1 MAGCA
6 GAAGLATAAA
16 DMSADAHRQAGGGR
30 TLGPDGTFINAE
42 LASYLATRYWLSGT
56 GARARRRGEGERL
69 LVAPRVLV
77 DATAVPADRGALGRY
92 VDGLVAAL
100 GATGADLAVACQRN
114 DEERYGRLVPEASI
128 VAGPT
133 AIAHRP
139 ARLAWEQ
146 TGLPLVAQQVN
157 ADVLHAPHYTM
168 PLRPGVPVVVT
179 IHDLTYFTEPDAHNP
194 VTATFFKSA
203 IRTAARRATRLLVP
217 SKATR
222 DELVRVLGADPTRID
237 VAYHGVDHTL
247 FHRPPPERMR
257 QVSDRLGLHGKPY
270 VAYLGG
276 LEPRKNVPALISGW
290 AAAVADLSDPPAL
303 VLGGGS
309 GWSEEVDEAVAAVPA
324 HLRLVRPGYLRFTD
338 LPGFLG
344 GALVVAFPSR
354 GEGFGLPVLEAM
366 ACGAPVLTTHRT
378 SLPEV
383 GGDAVAYTEP
393 DAEDI
398 QAALHGLLEDPA
410 RLEALGEAGYA
421 RSQEFTWE
429 ASAEAH
435 MASYQRAAAQ
445 GAE

>member
-1 MAGCA
+1 
-6 GAAGLATAAA
+6 
-16 DMSADAHRQAGGGR
+16 
-30 TLGPDGTFINAE
+30 
-42 LASYLATRYWLSGT
+42 
-56 GARARRRGEGERL
+56 
-69 LVAPRVLV
+69 VAPRVLV

-92 VDGLVAAL
+92 VDGLIAAL
-100 GATGADLAVACQRN
+100 GTLEADLAVACQRA
-114 DEERYGRLVPEASI
+114 DEERYGRLVPNASI

-168 PLRPGVPVVVT
+168 PLRPGVPVVAT
-179 IHDLTYFTEPDAHNP
+179 IHDLTYFTEPDAHNA

-237 VAYHGVDHTL
+237 VAYHGVDHEL
-247 FHRPPPERMR
+247 FHRPSPERMH
-257 QVSDRLGLHGKPY
+257 QVSDRLGLHDRPY

-276 LEPRKNVPALISGW
+276 LEPRKNVPALITGW
-290 AAAVADLSDPPAL
+290 AAAVSDLSEPPAL

-393 DAEDI
+393 EAESI
-398 QAALHGLLEDPA
+398 QAALRGLLDDPA

-421 RSQEFTWE
+421 RSQEFTWT

-445 GAE
+445 REE

>member
-1 MAGCA
+1 
-6 GAAGLATAAA
+6 
-16 DMSADAHRQAGGGR
+16 
-30 TLGPDGTFINAE
+30 
-42 LASYLATRYWLSGT
+42 
-56 GARARRRGEGERL
+56 
-69 LVAPRVLV
+69 
-77 DATAVPADRGALGRY
+77 VPADRGALGRY
-92 VDGLVAAL
+92 VDGLITAL
-100 GATGADLAVACQRN
+100 GAIGADIAVACQRA
-114 DEERYGRLVPEASI
+114 DEERYGRLVPEATV

-179 IHDLTYFTEPDAHNP
+179 IHDLTFFTEPDAHNA

-203 IRTAARRATRLLVP
+203 IRTAARRATRLIVP

-222 DELVRVLGADPTRID
+222 DELVRVVGADPTRID
-237 VAYHGVDHTL
+237 VAYHGVDHTV
-247 FHRPPPERMR
+247 FHQPSPERIR
-257 QVSDRLGLHGKPY
+257 QVSDRLGLHGRPY

-276 LEPRKNVPALISGW
+276 LEPRKNVPALITGW
-290 AAAVADLSDPPAL
+290 AAAVTDLTDPPAL
-303 VLGGGS
+303 VLAGGS

-393 DAEDI
+393 DAADI
-398 QAALHGLLEDPA
+398 EAGLRGLLADPA
-410 RLEALGEAGYA
+410 RREALGAAGHA
-421 RSQEFTWE
+421 RSLEFRWT

-445 GAE
+445 RGE